1 MTKQATREYKNLL
14 KSCNKD
20 EFELASNLSD
30 LAHNEAPEIQASFYS
45 DVMMA
50 SVREVNYLEVARSLL
65 ED

>member
-20 EFELASNLSD
+20 AGALASDLRELAT
-30 LAHNEAPEIQASFYS
+30 EQAPELETSFYS
-45 DVMMA
+45 DIMMA
-50 SVREVNYLEVARSLL
+50 SVREVDYYEVAKSLL